1 MDKLSSACY
10 KSNIQTKSN
19 GWSMEVFDDVEPR
32 SYTSGITAMK
42 KKSWKGTV
50 MAIVLNNTSAL
61 HGVTSKKS
69 GKRPVLVP
77 PAAVWEPE
85 RCPSFALT
93 RDSGMPRVRAL
104 EPRDRTQRRTDRI
117 GDSSGPNQSIASQ
130 PRRSGSNVGNYVL
143 GAVFGAAVFIGTV
156 WGGLSIDGE
165 VPNASGTSPK
175 AVVSS
180 R

>member
-32 SYTSGITAMK
+32 SYTSGITTTK
-42 KKSWKGTV
+42 KKSWKGTI
-50 MAIVLNNTSAL
+50 MAIALNNTSAL
-61 HGVTSKKS
+61 RGVTSKKS

-85 RCPSFALT
+85 RCHSFALT
-93 RDSGMPRVRAL
+93 RESGLSRVRTL
-104 EPRDRTQRRTDRI
+104 EPRDRTQGRTDRI
-117 GDSSGPNQSIASQ
+117 GDSSVSYQRAASL

-165 VPNASGTSPK
+165 APSASGASAT

>member
-1 MDKLSSACY
+1 
-10 KSNIQTKSN
+10 
-19 GWSMEVFDDVEPR
+19 MEVFDDVEPR

-117 GDSSGPNQSIASQ
+117 ADSSVPNQSIESQ

-156 WGGLSIDGE
+156 WGGLSIDGG